1 MAPTPRPDTVPLL
14 IFLTPPGILCSSTPA
29 PWLPV
34 SPLAASFFV
43 TIAFLLRTV
52 ARFRRRTRQQAAAA
66 RAAAAGRLPHT
77 LAHAAACRDLYPLNS
92 TPLSLRLPPTAFLKL
107 VSNFF
112 ALSLL
117 GLAPSPPAILS
128 KKESKAVPLS
138 LTTLLDVKP
147 KKKSTS
153 FAADVRG

>member
-1 MAPTPRPDTVPLL
+1 LSQSPSCCAQSHDSGAEHGSRLL
-14 IFLTPPGILCSSTPA
+14 L
-29 PWLPV
+29 
-34 SPLAASFFV
+34 LA
-43 TIAFLLRTV
+43 
-52 ARFRRRTRQQAAAA
+52 QQQ
-66 RAAAAGRLPHT
+66 RGGCHT
-77 LAHAAACRDLYPLNS
+77 LAHAAAGRDLYPLNS

-117 GLAPSPPAILS
+117 GLAPSSPAILS

-153 FAADVRG
+153 FAADVRE